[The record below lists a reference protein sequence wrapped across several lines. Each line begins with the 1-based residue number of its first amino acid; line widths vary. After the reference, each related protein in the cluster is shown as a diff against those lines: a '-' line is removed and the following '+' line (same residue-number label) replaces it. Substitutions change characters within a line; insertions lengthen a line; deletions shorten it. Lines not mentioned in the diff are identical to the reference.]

1 MNYTGVDFIMH
12 FKPLL
17 SRIDRPFSFIIN
29 MDGVETSLIK
39 SKLLMLMQKNLIK
52 IYNRLDIL
60 WENIEGKLVQL

>member
-1 MNYTGVDFIMH
+1 M
-12 FKPLL
+12 
-17 SRIDRPFSFIIN
+17 